1 MIMKQLMEPEI
12 EIVKFSVLDIITSST
27 EREYYDDLGWDI
39 EDP

>member
-1 MIMKQLMEPEI
+1 MKQFMEPEI

-39 EDP
+39 VVP